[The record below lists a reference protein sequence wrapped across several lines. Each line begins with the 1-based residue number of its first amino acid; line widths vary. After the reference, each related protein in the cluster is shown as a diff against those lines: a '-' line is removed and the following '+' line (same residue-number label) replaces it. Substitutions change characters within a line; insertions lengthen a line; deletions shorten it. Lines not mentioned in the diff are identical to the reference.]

1 MPANFLRLI
10 CLAVTFA
17 VVGCAANGDTTAP
30 QAMTD
35 KPVPNPR
42 TVEPPPAVTC
52 DTLESVVTN
61 PGDYVIIDARSPSEF
76 DDGHVATAVNVP
88 FDSVAGYAD
97 MLPADKDAAIF
108 TYCRSGRRANVL
120 KGILGD
126 MGYTNITAVPGE
138 QTVAVDDGLSFGCP

>member
-1 MPANFLRLI
+1 MPANLLKLLFLA
-10 CLAVTFA
+10 AVLTA
-17 VVGCAANGDTTAP
+17 AGCAANGDTA
-30 QAMTD
+30 AAVAD

-42 TVEPPPAVTC
+42 TVEPPAAVAC
-52 DTLESVVTN
+52 DELNSIVSN
-61 PGDYVIIDARSPSEF
+61 PDSYVIIDARSPSEY
-76 DDGHVATAVNVP
+76 DDAHVATAVNVP

-97 MLPADKDAAIF
+97 ALPADKDAAIL

-138 QTVAVDDGLSFGCP
+138 QMVTVEGGLSFGCP